1 MFSRLIV
8 GLLATAAVLRV
19 LCAAEPAGAMPDPP
33 EVAARAAVVMDA
45 LNGRILWQHN
55 GELALPPASTT
66 KVMTSILALESGML
80 NRDMEVSSY
89 AASQPPSKLGLKAG
103 QEVRLRDLVYA
114 LMLKSANDAAVV
126 VAEGVSGSVRSF
138 AARMN
143 LKARQIGA
151 RNTFFTNPSGLP
163 DDDHRSSAHDLA
175 LMLRYAM
182 RLPGFRTIAGT
193 KSAFVPVEG
202 RTVRMVP
209 ISSHNRLLDNYVVQV
224 FGKTGYTRAAGKC
237 FVGAAE
243 VDGRAVMV
251 AVLGSTNVWGDT
263 RKLIEY
269 GLNLVAPQS
278 VAGLD
283 FGTGSGGA
291 WERDDR
297 DDAES
302 PSPPSGM
309 RWAAAPAP
317 APDPERVARAW
328 AGTAPVRRVDPDEER
343 RRADE
348 EAERAALAAER
359 ASAREARAERE
370 AVAREQRR
378 IRLTVAREQRRLAD
392 REKRE
397 ALAEARA
404 RQIARDAEARAERE
418 ARIRV
423 ERLARA
429 TRADARHGRTAH
441 PTAMSRAERDRLE
454 RLVRAEQAE
463 ARQKSSRA
471 ARPEA
476 RVASAREISVRRDG
490 RGGRDR
496 EDARRATDVAR
507 QASVGRAAAGTRGAR
522 PEPGRTAVG
531 GRGAS
536 SRRQV
541 AQGDSDDGDAGSRSK
556 RGPTTAARAAAKT
569 EGRLVSAK
577 PSAKAPAARTTKAA
591 APLPKAAAKTAKA
604 PAKTA
609 RR

>member
-8 GLLATAAVLRV
+8 GVAATVAVVAA
-19 LCAAEPAGAMPDPP
+19 LCAPTRAMADPP
-33 EVAARAAVVMDA
+33 EVAARAALVMDA
-45 LNGRILWQHN
+45 RNGRVLWERN
-55 GELALPPASTT
+55 GEVALPPASTT
-66 KVMTSILALESGML
+66 KIMTSILALESGML

-143 LKARQIGA
+143 LRARQIGA

-182 RLPGFRTIAGT
+182 TVPGFRTIAST

-243 VDGRAVMV
+243 IDGRAVMV

-269 GLNLVAPQS
+269 GLNVVAPQS

-283 FGTGSGGA
+283 FGTGTGGT
-291 WERDDR
+291 WDRDDR
-297 DDAES
+297 DDREEVEI
-302 PSPPSGM
+302 PPPPPTGT
-309 RWAAAPAP
+309 RWAAAAPAP
-317 APDPERVARAW
+317 DAERVARAW
-328 AGTAPVRRVDPDEER
+328 AGADRVRTIDPEEER

-348 EAERAALAAER
+348 AAERAALAAER

-378 IRLTVAREQRRLAD
+378 IRLAVALEQRRIVERERQMATREARAQRLAREADARAD
-392 REKRE
+392 RE
-397 ALAEARA
+397 ARA
-404 RQIARDAEARAERE
+404 K
-418 ARIRV
+418 V
-423 ERLARA
+423 ERLARVERLEA
-429 TRADARHGRTAH
+429 ARRGRGAPSAST
-441 PTAMSRAERDRLE
+441 SRAERERIE
-454 RLVRAEQAE
+454 RLVRAERLE
-463 ARQKSSRA
+463 ASK
-471 ARPEA
+471 RPSKDSKKDS
-476 RVASAREISVRRDG
+476 RVASTKSDSNSRRG
-490 RGGRDR
+490 R
-496 EDARRATDVAR
+496 EDAIHPSD
-507 QASVGRAAAGTRGAR
+507 QAR
-522 PEPGRTAVG
+522 PAKKGHETGAARTAKADLHSPSA
-531 GRGAS
+531 RPPAA
-536 SRRQV
+536 RRQV
-541 AQGDSDDGDAGSRSK
+541 AQGDSDDQDPVSKSK
-556 RGPTTAARAAAKT
+556 RSPAGATKTPARQIASARPLSKAADKPA
-569 EGRLVSAK
+569 GAK
-577 PSAKAPAARTTKAA
+577 PGKVATARTT
-591 APLPKAAAKTAKA
+591 AKSS
-604 PAKTA
+604 
-609 RR
+609 RH